1 MYQNMSRVHLHYFR
15 FKALLILQDAPEDA
29 VIAPCCHVFCRQCI
43 HDRVSSDEN
52 VICPE
57 TNCQCPLTVSTL
69 FSSTDLRRSN
79 EKIGKNL
86 VDTPQLSLKNIE
98 MSSKIR
104 AVINTLRALPV
115 FDGSTSSSDQ
125 VDGLINSSGRR
136 TEKAIVFSQ
145 WTSMLDLLESSLKK
159 EGFCYRRL
167 DGTMSIQARDRAL
180 SDFKQSPD
188 VSIYC

>member
-1 MYQNMSRVHLHYFR
+1 MP
-15 FKALLILQDAPEDA
+15 A
-29 VIAPCCHVFCRQCI
+29 
-43 HDRVSSDEN
+43 
-52 VICPE
+52 
-57 TNCQCPLTVSTL
+57 
-69 FSSTDLRRSN
+69 
-79 EKIGKNL
+79 
-86 VDTPQLSLKNIE
+86 DTPQLSLKNIE

-115 FDGSTSSSDQ
+115 FDASTSSSDQ
-125 VDGLINSSGRR
+125 VDGSNSSGRR

-180 SDFKQSPD
+180 SDFKQLPD